1 MAGRHIATVTA
12 VVVCLV
18 AAGSAGGADGVR
30 STITRQ
36 DAKATFNARNL
47 TSEIEAC
54 FTDTMDYGR
63 CRSAAVLNQG
73 MGEFAVPIGS
83 RPGQALVARAT
94 RETYT
99 IDSYS
104 RSGNHFL
111 MVRSSSGL
119 LSRKCTRRG
128 RGLCRN
134 SGRW

>member
-1 MAGRHIATVTA
+1 MAGRPIAA
-12 VVVCLV
+12 VAAAVVCLV
-18 AAGSAGGADGVR
+18 AAGSAGGADGAR
-30 STITRQ
+30 STIARQ
-36 DAKATFNARNL
+36 DAKATSNARNL
-47 TSEIEAC
+47 TSEVETC
-54 FTDTMDYGR
+54 FADTMDYGR

-83 RPGQALVARAT
+83 GPGQARVAKAT
-94 RETYT
+94 RGTYT

-128 RGLCRN
+128 RGLCRS
-134 SGRW
+134 SGSW